1 MRSSPRLRT
10 FTLVATLAIVAAS
23 GCADNPE
30 AVGVRLEKAKLV
42 IENRSGTDVYYR
54 VTGFR
59 SEDFVPASLPGVRVR
74 PGARLALDVDDPF
87 VRDQGLAVHW
97 WHEGDP
103 LEGTDVR
110 GADRVRKAVFSPR
123 QVAAALPPLPDPE
136 AARATGE
143 VLLAACKERTL
154 VGTWA
159 DRRARGLETAS
170 GPPDLRDEAVPAGCL
185 ALLRE
190 CTKLTRCDIV
200 AVEQKDARD
209 AMRAQVGYQPPGRG
223 RHRRGR
229 HRRRGRRSRRRRIG
243 RTHGRAIAPRR
254 SAGRPAAARR
264 LPRTNAPRLVGP
276 EDEPAARREN
286 RAAGLLERADPLGL
300 PRPRARLRSAGQLSR
315 GARPGAAPARHPAPA
330 LRALVSGGAG
340 APPAGG
346 LRGVR
351 LRGSGHRARG

>member
-209 AMRAQVGYQPPGRG
+209 AMRAQVGYQPPAEDATAAGDTDVVG
-223 RHRRGR
+223 GEV
-229 HRRRGRRSRRRRIG
+229 
-243 RTHGRAIAPRR
+243 AVVA
-254 SAGRPAAARR
+254 SAGRTVAQSLPGEVPVGQQLLAACRERTLLDSWDRKMNRRPAERLAPPDFSSAPIPWGCRDLAR
-264 LPRTNAPRLVGP
+264 AC
-276 EDEPAARREN
+276 EARDSC
-286 RAAGLLERADPLGL
+286 RAALDQERRQLDTL
-300 PRPRARLRSAGQLSR
+300 RQRVARS
-315 GARPGAAPARHPAPA
+315 
-330 LRALVSGGAG
+330 
-340 APPAGG
+340 
-346 LRGVR
+346 
-351 LRGSGHRARG
+351 